1 MKQGFLREVYLKA
14 TPSIDLELVPEGERV
29 DCCKHTI
36 LMSVYDAILDE
47 FCENAEERMQ
57 CNMFMLNYG
66 PQLVEA

>member
-1 MKQGFLREVYLKA
+1 MKQGFLREVYLKS

-36 LMSVYDAILDE
+36 PTSVYDAILNE